1 MRHYKKNLNLWIIIS
16 NKLSNVVLVLGL
28 FSFISLESLASEI
41 STSQQYDIVK
51 QAIFEKPYSQ
61 RPNYVVSRKL
71 FGKTLKNKDNKLLAA
86 AKRTLTDSRDLID
99 FPDKQKLLQAN
110 GICFSGIWNIDKK
123 IDLSQTQTKENNFT
137 GLFAP
142 GTFQAVI
149 VRASVALS
157 GTTQKDKRA
166 FGMAIKFFPS
176 DLTSS
181 SSLNAFLLHSFGG
194 VVSKYVLDLS
204 MDNQPTLGS
213 LPKFSDLG
221 TALRLKKD
229 LEKADR
235 AHGAKKARFSFR
247 PITHLAS
254 YQNKDSE
261 NTVPYKSPKWLRLVA
276 KTTQRIDSNDFRDEL
291 AVSAYPDKLIVYTI
305 SVAEESNKK
314 SQAQWQNIGQ
324 LILNESITS
333 ATCDQRLHFQHPK
346 LN

>member
-1 MRHYKKNLNLWIIIS
+1 MRHYKKNLNLWIIINNWLPS
-16 NKLSNVVLVLGL
+16 FVLALSL
-28 FSFISLESLASEI
+28 FSFISLKSFASEI

-51 QAIFEKPYSQ
+51 QAIFDKAYSQ

-71 FGKTLKNKDNKLLAA
+71 FGKTQKDRDNKLLAA
-86 AKRTLTDSRDLID
+86 AKRTLTDPRDLID

-110 GICFSGIWNIDKK
+110 GICFAGTWDIDKK
-123 IDLSQTQTKENNFT
+123 TDFPQAHTKENNFT

-142 GTFQAVI
+142 DTSQSVI

-181 SSLNAFLLHSFGG
+181 TSLNAFLLNSFGG
-194 VVSKYVLDLS
+194 VVSKYVLDLP

-254 YQNKDSE
+254 YQNNDSE
-261 NTVPYKSPKWLRLVA
+261 NIVAYKSPQWLRLVA

-291 AVSAYPDKLIVYTI
+291 AISAYADKQIVYTI

-324 LILNESITS
+324 LILNDSITS
-333 ATCDQRLHFQHPK
+333 AACDQRLHFQHPQ